1 MPPQAHARQFLSRRP
16 PLLPL
21 LLLALFVA
29 AGWAQK
35 PVVPTIRI
43 TVTVTNPKG
52 DPVPGAGVVLKQSS
66 VASGRMPRHPFH
78 VELHTDEKGTA
89 TVQGFEP
96 GQVLVQ
102 VIAKGFQTY
111 GQGFIMEHADENVH
125 VQLRPPRSQVTI
137 YKNGGGGA

>member
-66 VASGRMPRHPFH
+66 VASGHMPRHPFH

-102 VIAKGFQTY
+102 VIAHGYQTY
-111 GQGFIMEHADENVH
+111 GKLVTMKEADENLEVA
-125 VQLRPPRSQVTI
+125 LKPPHSQISI
-137 YKNGGGGA
+137 YH